1 MDQKMIPY
9 FCHEGDMA
17 RAERTI
23 KRLWILCILL
33 VVLLVG
39 SYVGFFYYESQFEDE
54 VTTTQEITQDLDA
67 GRGNAIINDGV
78 HINGQGETDSK
89 DNNHK
94 NTQEEN
100 RR

>member
-1 MDQKMIPY
+1 MDQQMIPY

-39 SYVGFFYYESQFEDE
+39 TNVAWIHYENQFQDE
-54 VTTTQEITQDLDA
+54 VTITQEADTKGDGDA
-67 GRGNAIINDGV
+67 IVN
-78 HINGQGETDSK
+78 NGGGIVNGT
-89 DNNHK
+89 
-94 NTQEEN
+94 
-100 RR
+100 R